1 MLLVLLMIVG
11 SSLRLDIG
19 LIEHHLVA
27 FRVAVIV
34 HLVHQHLI
42 LQLLDELLLLDQLLI
57 LVANEL
63 LGNDR
68 RILLSRNWPQ
78 IHRPSAELLLLLV
91 LLLLLHK

>member
-1 MLLVLLMIVG
+1 MLLILLMIVG
-11 SSLRLDIG
+11 SSLRLNVG

-27 FRVAVIV
+27 FGIV
-34 HLVHQHLI
+34 VLIHLIHQHLT
-42 LQLLDELLLLDQLLI
+42 LQLRDELLLLDQLLI
-57 LVANEL
+57 LIANEL